1 MLEHKQPLVSVIV
14 PVYNVAKYLRK
25 CMDSLCEQS
34 YRNLQIIAVDDGSTD
49 ESLSILREYE
59 AKDSRVEV
67 VHQENAGLSG
77 ARNTGLI
84 QARGEWVTGCD
95 PDDWLE
101 LNAVERVIEALRITE
116 ADIAICGY
124 KKVFEPRNY
133 EEKHTA
139 LRNTKQSGVYKITE
153 QLLQGVLSCCYFW
166 NKYIRRSLI
175 EELSLRFELG
185 RCYEDVSFAL
195 ISLLSRMDQDVVILN
210 EPLYNYRQHDSSILG
225 KIRTQKTEK
234 VLDVYKEVEKVLM
247 YLQSKND
254 LINHQHFAISMLKYF
269 EAIIRNNIPDTLLP
283 EVEARTG
290 KLLNQYGLDKEG
302 LMYLYGIRSMPS
314 IVRRLFI
321 KINDLKITIKLFG
334 IPLITHNRRNGMIRV
349 ALLGIPVYRS
359 IPLPYKKL
367 IVENNNNSSH

>member
-1 MLEHKQPLVSVIV
+1 
-14 PVYNVAKYLRK
+14 
-25 CMDSLCEQS
+25 MDSLCEQS

-195 ISLLSRMDQDVVILN
+195 ISLLSRMGQDVVILN

>member
-1 MLEHKQPLVSVIV
+1 MDKTVLVSIIV
-14 PVYNVAKYLRK
+14 PVYNTSRWLRK
-25 CMDSLCEQS
+25 CMDSICNQT
-34 YRNLQIIAVDDGSTD
+34 YKNLQIIAIDDGSTD
-49 ESLSILREYE
+49 NSLSILHEY
-59 AKDSRVEV
+59 AALDSRVEV
-67 VHQENAGLSG
+67 HHQENAGLSA
-77 ARNTGLI
+77 ARNTGLRH
-84 QARGEWVTGCD
+84 AKGEWITGCD
-95 PDDWLE
+95 SDDWLE
-101 LNAVERVIEALRITE
+101 LNTVERIITALSTSD
-116 ADIAICGY
+116 ADIAIYGHN
-124 KKVFEPRNY
+124 KIN
-133 EEKHTA
+133 EELNSAQKNDA
-139 LRNTKQSGVYKITE
+139 LKNVKLSGVYKITE
-153 QLLQGVLSCCYFW
+153 QLLKGMFSCCYFC

-185 RCYEDVSFAL
+185 RCYEDVSFSL
-195 ISLLSRMDQDVVILN
+195 ISLLSRMGQDVVILN

-247 YLQSKND
+247 YLQSKNE
-254 LINHQHFAISMLKYF
+254 LTNHQHFAISMLKYF

>member
-59 AKDSRVEV
+59 AKDLRVEV
-67 VHQENAGLSG
+67 IHQENQGASV
-77 ARNTGLI
+77 ARNKALDLCK
-84 QARGEWVTGCD
+84 GEWVTGCD

-101 LNAVERVIEALRITE
+101 LNAVESVIDALRITE

-166 NKYIRRSLI
+166 NKYIRRTLI
-175 EELSLRFELG
+175 EELSLRFEEG
-185 RCYEDVSFAL
+185 RWYEDVSISL
-195 ISLLSRMDQDVVILN
+195 ISLLSRMGQNVVILN
-210 EPLYNYRQHDSSILG
+210 APLYNYRQHNGSILG
-225 KIRTQKTEK
+225 KIRQQKAEK
-234 VLDVYKEVEKVLM
+234 VLDVYLEVEKVLM
-247 YLQSKND
+247 YLQEKKELSNRQYFAVSMIQYYGA
-254 LINHQHFAISMLKYF
+254 LIRKD
-269 EAIIRNNIPDTLLP
+269 IPDTLLP
-283 EVEARTG
+283 EVETRTG
-290 KLLNQYGLDKEG
+290 KLLNQYGLDKAW
-302 LMYLYGIRSMPS
+302 LMYLYGIRSMPT
-314 IVRRLFI
+314 IVNYLF
-321 KINDLKITIKLFG
+321 LKIVDSKISVKLFG
-334 IPLITHNRRNGMIRV
+334 LPLFTLNRRSGMIRV
-349 ALLGIPVYRS
+349 ALLGIPVYKS
-359 IPLPYKKL
+359 MPVPYKKL
-367 IVENNNNSSH
+367 NV